1 MLASCIFQTF
11 TANNTAML
19 VNYRITMAKRKL
31 DKISIHDVKTYDS
44 AIEHGMITELSPVK
58 KAKKMRT

>member
-1 MLASCIFQTF
+1 
-11 TANNTAML
+11 
-19 VNYRITMAKRKL
+19 MAKRKL

-58 KAKKMRT
+58 KVKKDENAKYFVGQ

>member
-1 MLASCIFQTF
+1 
-11 TANNTAML
+11 ML
-19 VNYRITMAKRKL
+19 VNYRIIMAKRKL